1 VKYLFITALFVFP
14 VNPVFPVDLLS
25 DQTESVGVTSIDD
38 FKDYCELAVG
48 KWTGQVSSV
57 ASSGSVGS
65 GNGEPQTY
73 NFEARMAP
81 GGHAMIREVVGPD
94 SMSTALI
101 FYDYS
106 AKNIRTVYT
115 SSTGAISVH
124 TIHRTDTHWVRHTS
138 LTAPDGSKSEFNA
151 TISFS
156 EDGNTETI
164 EMRGIGRDGSPWR
177 QKNIWRRVD

>member
-1 VKYLFITALFVFP
+1 MKHLPLIALLVSFA
-14 VNPVFPVDLLS
+14 NPAFSSDLLS
-25 DQTESVGVTSIDD
+25 DQTESTGLASAED
-38 FKDYCELAVG
+38 FRDYCRLAVG

-65 GNGEPQTY
+65 GNGEPQIY
-73 NFEARMAP
+73 NFEARMAS
-81 GGHAMIREVVGPD
+81 GDHAMIREVVGPE

-106 AKNIRTVYT
+106 AKKIRTVYT

-164 EMRGIGRDGSPWR
+164 EMRGLGQDGSPWR
-177 QKNIWRRVD
+177 QKNIWYRVY

>member
-1 VKYLFITALFVFP
+1 MVLLITALFVFP
-14 VNPVFPVDLLS
+14 ANPVFSVDLLS
-25 DQTESVGVTSIDD
+25 DQKDSVGVASLDD
-38 FKDYCELAVG
+38 FKDYCTLAVG

-81 GGHAMIREVVGPD
+81 GGYAMIREVVGPD

-106 AKNIRTVYT
+106 ANMIRTVFT
-115 SSTGAISVH
+115 S
-124 TIHRTDTHWVRHTS
+124 
-138 LTAPDGSKSEFNA
+138 
-151 TISFS
+151 
-156 EDGNTETI
+156 
-164 EMRGIGRDGSPWR
+164 
-177 QKNIWRRVD
+177 

>member
-1 VKYLFITALFVFP
+1 MRYLLITALFVFP
-14 VNPVFPVDLLS
+14 VNPVFSVDLLS
-25 DQTESVGVTSIDD
+25 DQTESVGVASLDD
-38 FKDYCELAVG
+38 FKDYCTLAVG

-73 NFEARMAP
+73 NFEARMAS
-81 GGHAMIREVVGPD
+81 GDHAMIREVVGPN

-106 AKNIRTVYT
+106 AKKIRTVYT

-124 TIHRTDTHWVRHTS
+124 SIHRTDTHWARHTS

-164 EMRGIGRDGSPWR
+164 VMRGLGPDGSPWI
-177 QKNIWRRVD
+177 QKNIWNRVD

>member
-1 VKYLFITALFVFP
+1 MKYLFITGLFVFP

-25 DQTESVGVTSIDD
+25 DQTESVGVTSIND

-73 NFEARMAP
+73 KFEARMAP
-81 GGHAMIREVVGPD
+81 GGYAMIREVVGPD

-101 FYDYS
+101 F
-106 AKNIRTVYT
+106 
-115 SSTGAISVH
+115 
-124 TIHRTDTHWVRHTS
+124 
-138 LTAPDGSKSEFNA
+138 
-151 TISFS
+151 
-156 EDGNTETI
+156 
-164 EMRGIGRDGSPWR
+164 
-177 QKNIWRRVD
+177 